1 MCMAEGWV
9 SLSPGRIALVDVL
22 ALGFLCYFLPEAAR
36 VVSMGQGP
44 PRRQETTGAGLSTAP
59 LPSSDCLAGDKEQS
73 PRESHSWGK
82 TSLAFLSLAG
92 RAKVCLQPA

>member
-1 MCMAEGWV
+1 MAERWV
-9 SLSPGRIALVDVL
+9 SLSSGRIALVDVL

-44 PRRQETTGAGLSTAP
+44 PRRQETTGVGLSTAP